1 MLACL
6 VVFAGLAYWKRDRLR
21 AKPTYV
27 AAVVFSLI
35 YISPFCALGSALFT
49 VRIVHDVILATVLAP
64 LIAAAFR
71 AEETEIP
78 GTLTA
83 WTAIHGLTFWLW
95 HAPPFYEV
103 AMSSDGIFWLMQ
115 ISIVATAAVWWV
127 KVIQSPAP
135 AAATA
140 LLATMVAMGALG
152 ALLTFA
158 HRAYFA
164 PHWLTTQPWGLS
176 PIEDQQI
183 AGLIMWAPA
192 SLVYLVAALTILYRS
207 LGSRAL
213 A

>member
-1 MLACL
+1 MLI
-6 VVFAGLAYWKRDRLR
+6 FAAVAYWKRDRLR
-21 AKPTYV
+21 ATPAYT
-27 AAVVFSLI
+27 AAVVFCFL

-49 VRIVHDVILATVLAP
+49 VRIVHDVILATMLAP
-64 LIAAAFR
+64 LIVAAVR

-78 GTLTA
+78 GTLTV
-83 WTAIHGLTFWLW
+83 WTAFHGLTFWLW
-95 HAPPFYEV
+95 HAPPFYEG

-115 ISIVATAAVWWV
+115 ISIVATAAVWWI
-127 KVIQSPAP
+127 KVIRSPAP

-164 PHWLTTQPWGLS
+164 PHWLTTQFWGLS

-183 AGLIMWAPA
+183 AGIVMWAPA
-192 SLVYLVAALTILYRS
+192 SLVYLIAALTILYRS
-207 LGSRAL
+207 LGSRAP

>member
-1 MLACL
+1 M
-6 VVFAGLAYWKRDRLR
+6 
-21 AKPTYV
+21 PTYT
-27 AAVVFSLI
+27 AGVVFSLL

-64 LIAAAFR
+64 LIVAAFR
-71 AEETEIP
+71 VEETEIP
-78 GTLTA
+78 GTLTV

-95 HAPPFYEV
+95 HAPPFYEG

-115 ISIVATAAVWWV
+115 ISIVATAAVWWI
-127 KVIQSPAP
+127 KVIRSPAP

-164 PHWLTTQPWGLS
+164 PHWLTTQFWGLS

-183 AGLIMWAPA
+183 AGIVMWAPA
-192 SLVYLVAALTILYRS
+192 SLVYLIAALTILYRS
-207 LGSRAL
+207 LGSRAP

>member
-1 MLACL
+1 ML
-6 VVFAGLAYWKRDRLR
+6 VFAGIAYWKRKSLR
-21 AKPTYV
+21 ATPTY
-27 AAVVFSLI
+27 ALWAVFFFL

-49 VRIVHDVILATVLAP
+49 VRIVHDVILAAVFAP
-64 LIAAAFR
+64 LLIAAFR
-71 AEETEIP
+71 VEEKIIP
-78 GTLTA
+78 GNLTV

-95 HAPPFYEV
+95 HAPPLYEG
-103 AMSSDGIFWLMQ
+103 AMSNDAVFWFMQ
-115 ISIVATAAVWWV
+115 ISIVATAAAWWV
-127 KVIQSPAP
+127 KIIRSPAP

-164 PHWLTTQPWGLS
+164 PHWLTTQSWGLS

-183 AGLIMWAPA
+183 AGFIMWAPA
-192 SLVYLVAALTILYRS
+192 SLVYLVAALAILYRS
-207 LGSRAL
+207 LGSRAP